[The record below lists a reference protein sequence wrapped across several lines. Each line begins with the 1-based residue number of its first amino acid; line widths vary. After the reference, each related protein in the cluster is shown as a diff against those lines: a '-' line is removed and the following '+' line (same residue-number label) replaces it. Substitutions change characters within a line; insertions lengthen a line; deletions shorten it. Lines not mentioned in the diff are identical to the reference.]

1 MMIRTA
7 SLTLSTIALCL
18 FCFHAPASVH
28 AEEFVIATVDVS
40 RIINESADAKKAK
53 AELDTQMKKSKA
65 IIEEKQNALRPLDE
79 KVRKGEIKP
88 GTKEGEEVKAK
99 TRELVELMRTKE
111 DEMQKSF
118 AKLQGDITQKAMK
131 VISSYAKEHD
141 ISMVL
146 DKSSGPMRG
155 GVLFGQES
163 LDITSEIVS
172 RFNK

>member
-1 MMIRTA
+1 
-7 SLTLSTIALCL
+7 
-18 FCFHAPASVH
+18 
-28 AEEFVIATVDVS
+28 
-40 RIINESADAKKAK
+40 
-53 AELDTQMKKSKA
+53 
-65 IIEEKQNALRPLDE
+65 
-79 KVRKGEIKP
+79 
-88 GTKEGEEVKAK
+88 
-99 TRELVELMRTKE
+99 
-111 DEMQKSF
+111 MQKSF

-131 VISSYAKEHD
+131 LISAYAKEHD